1 MAGII
6 PISAE
11 AIQRQVMVH
20 IPPKKIHSIDP
31 ESRVA
36 EIGLLDAEID
46 TLRADNRSLRAM
58 NKVLEQDN
66 QALEKELEELRTEF
80 KEQIKKTK

>member
-1 MAGII
+1 MHLYLIF
-6 PISAE
+6 AE

-31 ESRVA
+31 ESRVV
-36 EIGLLDAEID
+36 EIGVLDAEID

-58 NKVLEQDN
+58 NKVLQQDN
-66 QALEKELEELRTEF
+66 KALEKEVEDFRAELKGNNE
-80 KEQIKKTK
+80 

>member
-1 MAGII
+1 LAGIT

-36 EIGLLDAEID
+36 EIGLLDAEIV
-46 TLRADNRSLRAM
+46 TLRADNRSLSAM
-58 NKVLEQDN
+58 NKVLEKEN
-66 QALEKELEELRTEF
+66 QALHKELEELRIEL
-80 KEQIKKTK
+80 KEQEK